1 MSHMNRFSRLFKRFP
16 ASLQCGFG
24 QAKRHVH
31 AEQVLVRSFSL
42 GEQERKEATR
52 SILPPQTYRSDLP
65 SDLPPSHRK
74 EVTGKPD
81 EKPKRKLLKSFTT
94 LKDLVQY
101 LEPFSSGGAADG
113 SLPFRGVEASMAL
126 NHLHRLR
133 LDSKK
138 DSELSEDFKRQIHQ
152 FAGMVMRDIGE
163 IKGKNLSWTL
173 NALKDVVGFESLF
186 DAAADRLMA
195 LPVSHFENLQ
205 SISLCCNAFA
215 HSINSRKISPNK
227 LKMLANHMAT
237 ASVALMDPQSSEVDA
252 RSIAVLCNAFAK
264 MSPER
269 DEVFESASQAIQ
281 AMSKR
286 NVSMKLQDVRKLC
299 HAFCHRLTYDQERDS
314 ALFCILFSVAKSE
327 LRSERKRSLK
337 TNSTRCSSSC
347 LLEHGDN
354 VGCLPVDIA
363 LILQSL
369 LRSQYNDLEMLEE
382 LKQTIDALSLSF
394 PQHFDGMSIHVILNA
409 LVQFRVCDAKVL
421 TAIGRCII
429 ASNKVSSKP
438 EAILSFKTIRT
449 WLDVATD
456 LQIHSEIVDMIIE
469 MAMEMIS
476 SNVASIS
483 NDDSHALVRAIT
495 ERGADGPLIR

>member
-101 LEPFSSGGAADG
+101 LEPFSSGGAAG
-113 SLPFRGVEASMAL
+113 RRRGGGYGDVVRRAKVEVVQMVVL
-126 NHLHRLR
+126 E
-133 LDSKK
+133 K

-173 NALKDVVGFESLF
+173 NALK
-186 DAAADRLMA
+186 

-227 LKMLANHMAT
+227 LK
-237 ASVALMDPQSSEVDA
+237 VDA

-429 ASNKVSSKP
+429 ASNK
-438 EAILSFKTIRT
+438 TIRT